1 MIGPDDIN
9 DICFEDI
16 FNLDEIQQMQDLFSA
31 ATGVASIITTPQGI
45 PITRPSNFCRF
56 CNEIVRRTPKGLE
69 NCFKSD
75 AEIGGRIPGG
85 YHVQHC
91 LSAGLWDGGTSIV
104 VDGHHFANWLIGQ
117 VRNELNNPEDIKRYA
132 KEIGANV
139 EELMDAFY
147 EVPVMSTTQ
156 FEKVAEMLTVFVN
169 ELAGKAYNN
178 LLLKRLVREKNQK
191 EEQLSM
197 LAYALKSVSECVS
210 ITDMND
216 RILFLNDSFIN
227 TYGFSADELQGK
239 YIANVRS
246 DKNDPSQVEK
256 ILPQTLNGGW
266 SGELINKRRD
276 GSEFPIF
283 LSTSIIHDDQGL
295 PVAIIGVARDITE
308 RKAAE
313 KALHESLER
322 FHYANLATFNVIW
335 DWDLVTDQIWWNDKF
350 QQIFGYLAE
359 EIESN
364 IESWTRRLHPDDHER
379 VITGIH
385 RAIDNGLV
393 HWSDQYRF
401 LLKNG
406 KYAILDDRGY
416 ITRDENGKAI
426 RMIGAMQDVTD
437 IVNFTHELE
446 VAKERAE
453 TADKLKSAFMHN
465 ISHEVRT
472 PLNAILGFGS
482 LLLQPGISLGEKDH
496 FHRLISASSDRL
508 MNTITNYMDIS
519 MIVTRTI
526 KPVSETFVINDFLIS
541 IREGFRRLHETK
553 NVLLVL
559 DTPGEDSLRITTD
572 REMLEKVFKH
582 LLDNAFKFTEQGE
595 IRFGYKLR
603 DNNIECFV
611 SDTGCGISSDAME
624 RIFDYFGQE
633 EVADSRGYEGSG
645 LGLSIAQGYLGLM
658 ESKLGVSSEKGK
670 GSRFWFTLDPSS
682 QLPVQ
687 RNNSQEIN
695 NIDVAELMIAED
707 DETNMLL
714 FDSMIN
720 NKSITIHHA
729 VNGLEAV
736 KLCHENPGIGLVLM
750 DMKMPEM
757 NGYEATRQIKSVRPN
772 LPVIA
777 VSAYSTAGDEHR
789 AFEAGCDGYLIK
801 PVSRDVLFAKM
812 RSLGL
817 KLVPGGYKV

>member
-1 MIGPDDIN
+1 MSGPDEIKG
-9 DICFEDI
+9 ICFEDI
-16 FNLDEIQQMQDLFSA
+16 FILDEIQRMQDLFSA
-31 ATGVASIITTPQGI
+31 ATGVASIITTPQGV

-56 CNEIVRRTPKGLE
+56 CNEIVRKTPKGLE
-69 NCFKSD
+69 NCFRSD

-117 VRNELNNPEDIKRYA
+117 VRNEQNNPEDIKQYA
-132 KEIGANV
+132 KEIGAD
-139 EELMDAFY
+139 EEALMDAFY

-178 LLLKRLVREKNQK
+178 LLLKRLILEKNQK

-246 DKNDPSQVEK
+246 DKNDPALVEK
-256 ILPQTLNGGW
+256 ILPQTLKGGW
-266 SGELINKRRD
+266 SGELMNQRRD
-276 GSEFPIF
+276 GREFPIF

-313 KALHESLER
+313 KALNESLER

-335 DWDLVTDQIWWNDKF
+335 DWDLLTDHIWWNDKF
-350 QQIFGYLAE
+350 QQLFGYLPE

-364 IESWTRRLHPDDHER
+364 IESWTRRLHPDDHDR

-385 RAIDNGLV
+385 SAIDNGLV

-416 ITRDENGKAI
+416 ISRDETGKAI
-426 RMIGAMQDVTD
+426 RMIGAMQDVTE

-482 LLLQPGISLGEKDH
+482 LLLQPGISMEEKEH

-508 MNTITNYMDIS
+508 MNTITNYMDVS

-526 KPVSETFVINDFLIS
+526 KPVPETFVINDLLLS
-541 IREGFRRLHETK
+541 IFERFKSLYETK
-553 NVLLVL
+553 NVVLLL
-559 DTPGEDSLRITTD
+559 DTPGEAAFRISTD
-572 REMLEKVFKH
+572 KEMVEKVFKH
-582 LLDNAFKFTEQGE
+582 LIDNAFKFTVQGE
-595 IRFGYKLR
+595 IRFGYKLG
-603 DNNIECFV
+603 DGFIECFV
-611 SDTGCGISSDAME
+611 SDTGCGISSEALE

-645 LGLSIAQGYLGLM
+645 LGLSIATGYLRLL
-658 ESKLGVSSEKGK
+658 ESKLEVRSEKGK
-670 GSRFWFTLDPSS
+670 GSRFYFTFGISS
-682 QLPVQ
+682 KVPDF
-687 RNNSQEIN
+687 IN
-695 NIDVAELMIAED
+695 N
-707 DETNMLL
+707 NQ
-714 FDSMIN
+714 
-720 NKSITIHHA
+720 
-729 VNGLEAV
+729 G
-736 KLCHENPGIGLVLM
+736 VLGS
-750 DMKMPEM
+750 
-757 NGYEATRQIKSVRPN
+757 N
-772 LPVIA
+772 
-777 VSAYSTAGDEHR
+777 
-789 AFEAGCDGYLIK
+789 
-801 PVSRDVLFAKM
+801 
-812 RSLGL
+812 
-817 KLVPGGYKV
+817 

>member
-1 MIGPDDIN
+1 MNVPEEITG
-9 DICFEDI
+9 ICFEDI
-16 FNLDEIQQMQDLFSA
+16 FDLSEIQRMQDLFSA

-56 CNEIVRRTPKGLE
+56 CNEIVRNTKKGLE
-69 NCFKSD
+69 NCFRSD

-85 YHVQHC
+85 FHVQHC

-104 VDGHHFANWLIGQ
+104 VDNHHIANWLIGQ
-117 VRNELNNPEDIKRYA
+117 VRNEQNNPEDIKRYA
-132 KEIGANV
+132 KEINADEG
-139 EELMDAFY
+139 ELMNAFY
-147 EVPVMSTTQ
+147 EVPVMSTAQ
-156 FEKVAEMLTVFVN
+156 FEKVAEMLTLFVN

-178 LLLKRLVREKNQK
+178 LLLKRLIAEKNEK

-239 YIANVRS
+239 YIDNVRS
-246 DKNDPSQVEK
+246 DKNDPSLVEK

-266 SGELINKRRD
+266 SGELMNKHRD
-276 GSEFPIF
+276 GREFPIF

-313 KALHESLER
+313 KALNESLER

-350 QQIFGYLAE
+350 QQIFGYLPE
-359 EIESN
+359 EIESS
-364 IESWTRRLHPDDHER
+364 IESWTRRLHPDDHDR

-393 HWSDQYRF
+393 LWSDQYRF

-416 ITRDENGKAI
+416 ISRDESGKAI
-426 RMIGAMQDVTD
+426 RMIGAMQDVSD

-482 LLLQPGISLGEKDH
+482 LLLQPAITMEEKEH

-526 KPVSETFVINDFLIS
+526 KPVPEAFAINELLNS
-541 IREGFRRLHETK
+541 IFERFKSLHETK
-553 NVLLVL
+553 NVLLL
-559 DTPGEDSLRITTD
+559 LETPGEASLKISTD
-572 REMLEKVFKH
+572 KEMLEKVFKH
-582 LLDNAFKFTEQGE
+582 LIDNAFKFTAQGE
-595 IRFGYKLR
+595 IRFGYKLW
-603 DNNIECFV
+603 DGHIECFV
-611 SDTGCGISSDAME
+611 TDTGCGISSDALE

-645 LGLSIAQGYLGLM
+645 LGLSIAKGYLRLL
-658 ESKLGVSSEKGK
+658 ESKLEVTSKKGL
-670 GSRFWFTLDPSS
+670 GSRFSFTIGLSS
-682 QLPVQ
+682 NLPDL
-687 RNNSQEIN
+687 RNTPLEIK
-695 NIDVAELMIAED
+695 NIDITELLVAED
-707 DETNMLL
+707 DETNMQL

-720 NKSITIHHA
+720 NKSVTIHHA
-729 VNGLEAV
+729 VNGIEAV
-736 KLCHENPGIGLVLM
+736 SLCRENPGIGLVLM

-757 NGYEATRQIKSVRPN
+757 SGFEATSQIKSIRPD

-777 VSAYSTAGDEHR
+777 VSAYSSALDEHR

-817 KLVPGGYKV
+817 KLIPGNKSV